1 MNLLILKT
9 ANRLLFPMLLLF
21 SVYMTLR
28 GHNAPGGGFIG
39 GLIAAS
45 AFALL
50 MLVEGPRLMLRAL
63 RVHPFRLLGVGLA
76 VAGGAGV
83 IAWFGGEPFMTGM
96 WGYVPIGWGPPI
108 KLGTPLLFD
117 LGVFVGVLGFL
128 LTILLALEES

>member
-39 GLIAAS
+39 GLVAAS

-50 MLVEGPRLMLRAL
+50 LIVEGPQVMLRAL
-63 RVHPFRLLGVGLA
+63 RVHPTRLLGAGLA
-76 VAGGAGV
+76 LAGGAGLV
-83 IAWFGGEPFMTGM
+83 AWLARQPYMTGI
-96 WGYVPIGWGPPI
+96 WGYLPIGWGEPI
-108 KLGTPLLFD
+108 KLGTPLFFD
-117 LGVFVGVLGFL
+117 LGVFLAVVGFL
-128 LTILLALEES
+128 LTIVLTLEES

>member
-1 MNLLILKT
+1 MNLVILKT

-21 SVYMTLR
+21 SVYLTLR

-39 GLIAAS
+39 GLVAAS

-50 MLVEGPRLMLRAL
+50 MLVEGPRTMLRAL
-63 RVHPFRLLGVGLA
+63 RVHPTRLLGAGLA

-83 IAWFGGEPFMTGM
+83 VAWFARRPFMTGT
-96 WGYVPIGWGPPI
+96 WGYLPIGFGEPI
-108 KLGTPLLFD
+108 KFGTPLLFD
-117 LGVFVGVLGFL
+117 LGVFLAVVGFL